1 MRRHAARLFSMLMT
15 LALLVPTASP
25 VAATYSAVY
34 VTDPT
39 NPWGRCNPSEGAGY
53 TQGHYNCDGMP
64 DQVQLDRSNAENG
77 YDSSNWYDL
86 PGAIS
91 LRPFVKNL
99 AIQNGDT
106 VTAIV
111 GNGTAETSMGSDV
124 GNVGIVLTPFNLC
137 DTDRTPAQTSGCYS
151 TPNRIGVALVYR
163 KGEGQVGY
171 NFTRPNNGQTSG
183 ASDIALKFNDGS
195 PLTIDEDT
203 VIHLEVSLNT
213 IGKSLRWTWM
223 NGIPSYWQT
232 QDLGTDAAS
241 FTVHAKMANMPRID
255 NYSDAEGGP
264 DTHLCSTVPV
274 STCNVTRSN
283 SEWLQFQMVL
293 SLDTT
298 MSESMTGALFATEGA
313 VMGSV
318 EVATDTTT
326 GLPILKYGAASS
338 HYLHTGDTAEHVR
351 YGKMHAVIPASALV
365 QQLGVPSF
373 NNSAAVPASATP
385 TALFTTVREG
395 SCGSG
400 CSDGDTN
407 FTEWTNLVQ
416 GTDGILVDIVGI
428 TFSAPKFRVAPKSGA
443 LKAPRATLSGSTY
456 RVTVASGSTSSSTS
470 TANGICKKYG
480 CTIKLFKA
488 STSKVSSAL
497 TYVGAKTSAKGSN
510 VNLYFSLV
518 KKTTGSTAGKVQ
530 RGTRYV
536 VVVTRR
542 DTGALVASAPV
553 VLP

>member
-64 DQVQLDRSNAENG
+64 DQAQLDRSNADNH

-99 AIQNGDT
+99 SIQNGDT
-106 VTAIV
+106 VTTIV
-111 GNGTAETSMGSDV
+111 ENGTAETAMGSDV
-124 GNVGIVLTPFNLC
+124 GNIGVVLTPFNLC
-137 DTDRTPAQTSGCYS
+137 DSDKTPAQTSGCYS

-171 NFTRPNNGQTSG
+171 NFTRPNDGQTSN
-183 ASDIALKFNDGS
+183 ANDIALKFNDGT
-195 PLTIDEDT
+195 PMTIDENT

-223 NGIPSYWQT
+223 NGIPTYWKT
-232 QDLGTDAAS
+232 ADLGTDAAS
-241 FTVHAKMANMPRID
+241 FIVHAKLASMPRID
-255 NYSDAEGGP
+255 NYSVADGGP
-264 DTHLCSTVPV
+264 DTHLCTTVPV
-274 STCNVTRSN
+274 STCDVARSN
-283 SEWLQFQMVL
+283 SDWLQFQMVL

-298 MSESMTGALFATEGA
+298 MSEAMTGALFATEGA
-313 VMGSV
+313 IMGSV
-318 EVATDTTT
+318 DVSNDSTT
-326 GLPILKYGAASS
+326 GLPILKYAAASS
-338 HYLHTGDTAEHVR
+338 HYLHTGATAEHLR

-373 NNSAAVPASATP
+373 TDGTAVPAAATP

-395 SCGSG
+395 SCGTG
-400 CSDGDTN
+400 CSDGDTT
-407 FTEWTNLVQ
+407 FTEWTSGAQ
-416 GTDGILVDIVGI
+416 GTDGVLVDIVGM
-428 TFSAPKFRVAPKSGA
+428 TFSTPKYKVAPKSGV
-443 LKAPRATLSGSTY
+443 LKAPSAKLTGSTY
-456 RVTVASGSTSSSTS
+456 KITVASGSTSTSTS

-480 CTIKLFKA
+480 CTVKLFKA
-488 STSKVSSAL
+488 STSKVSSTL
-497 TYVGAKTSAKGSN
+497 TLIGTKTSAKNSN
-510 VNLYFSLV
+510 VSLYFTV
-518 KKTTGSTAGKVQ
+518 TRKTTGSTAGKVQ
-530 RGTRYV
+530 RGTRYI
-536 VVVTRR
+536 VVVTRK
-542 DTGALVASAPV
+542 DTGALVSSAPV
-553 VLP
+553 TLP